1 MKKVIKLGLEEYLK
15 SLYKNRLME
24 SETEIHDFELSLS
37 KVLEYKEIRAIEG
50 LCLAFDDDTNQF
62 EIMFGLIHGIEGLY
76 KSEPEEGLKMIAN
89 STPIIYDR
97 AIEWVEILHYRILN
111 HPQVRI
117 IYSDVLSKIEPNTS
131 AQIKK
136 LLIDIKN
143 EDPDQFRD
151 AVNEVI
157 NAS

>member
-1 MKKVIKLGLEEYLK
+1 MKKVIILRLEDHLN

-24 SETEIHDFELSLS
+24 SETEVHDFELSLS
-37 KVLEYKEIRAIEG
+37 KVLEYKEIKAIEG

-62 EIMFGLIHGIEGLY
+62 EVMFGLIHGIESLY
-76 KSEPEEGLKMIAN
+76 RSEPEEGLKMIAN

-97 AIEWVEILHYRILN
+97 ATEWIEILHYRILN

-117 IYSDVLSKIEPNTS
+117 IYSDILSKIEAETS

-143 EDPDQFRD
+143 EDPDQFGD